1 MTPKNITKNS
11 HSLERALSRE
21 KSIRFVL
28 LGVVVIMTIAFLSKS
43 NDTKIVLVPFGST
56 SEQVSI
62 NDSQASQ
69 EYLKRMTKKLV
80 QLGFSYSPVT
90 AQENFDELLEFVDP
104 EHYGVLHKVIVR
116 KIEEIRKSNI
126 SSVFFPGEYIYD
138 IKNQRVAVKGVL
150 KTYSGQNLVEDEK
163 KTILFE
169 YKIVSHSIRLIA
181 YTNVSELRNPFEAK
195 MKEQ

>member
-1 MTPKNITKNS
+1 MTPENITKNS

-56 SEQVSI
+56 SEKVSI

-69 EYLKRMTKKLV
+69 EYLKQMTKKLV

-90 AQENFDELLEFVDP
+90 AQENFDELLQFVDP

-138 IKNQRVAVKGVL
+138 VKNQRVAVKGVL

-169 YKIVSHSIRLIA
+169 YKIVSHAIRLIA
-181 YTNVSELRNPFEAK
+181 YTDVSELRNPFEAK